1 MQNYYDV
8 EFFGNTVPNAQFQ
21 LSFVGTLLEV
31 CVNLM
36 GPVAQLIASR
46 FGTRVVLIIG
56 TILATLGLELAGFST
71 QVWEYKKK
79 KGSYWVLTLKSRSG
93 IFI

>member
-8 EFFGNTVPNAQFQ
+8 NMFRDTVPNSQFQ

-46 FGTRVVLIIG
+46 YGIRVVLIIG
-56 TILATLGLELAGFST
+56 TILALLGLELAGFST
-71 QVWEYKKK
+71 QVKKH
-79 KGSYWVLTLKSRSG
+79 LTLTCRYC
-93 IFI
+93 F